1 MISNYKIKIIYL
13 LLIITSSLLYN
24 CVGYLG
30 HLALGQTQIILNRQ
44 RISDLLKSE
53 SDSLIRKKVELI
65 PGAKQFAVENLAL
78 NPNGGYEYFTKL
90 DRDEVGWHV
99 TASYPLKFDSYT
111 WWFPIVGSVP
121 YKGYFDLEKAKEEE
135 KSLIEMGLDTRV
147 RITAGYSTL
156 GWFSDPLLSPQ
167 LKLRDDELI
176 ALVFHEMAH
185 ATIYFNGDSKF
196 NESYASFV
204 EDLGTEMYY
213 KSMNSEE
220 SLSILDKRI
229 KAKQERKIIFKTVK
243 LYGEKLKELYDS
255 SKTDEEKLVNKNI
268 IIEDFRKDIIEKSNQ
283 FKIIDTRNF
292 KNAKINN
299 ETFLSVLRYN
309 SGEEFFNAL
318 FQKSNKNINV
328 FQNEV
333 MKLKS
338 LSKEERQ
345 NLLK

>member
-1 MISNYKIKIIYL
+1 LISNYKIKIIYL
-13 LLIITSSLLYN
+13 LLIFNSSLLYN

-30 HLALGQTQIILNRQ
+30 HLALGQSQIILDRQ
-44 RISDLLKSE
+44 RISDLLNSE
-53 SDSLIRKKVELI
+53 TDSLIRKKLELI
-65 PGAKQFAVENLAL
+65 PGAKQFAVDKLAL
-78 NPNGGYEYFTKL
+78 NSEGGYEYFTKL
-90 DRDEVGWHV
+90 KREEVGWHV

-121 YKGYFDLEKAKEEE
+121 YKGYFDLEKAREEE

-196 NESYASFV
+196 NESYASFI

-220 SLSILDKRI
+220 SLSILDKRM
-229 KAKQERKIIFKTVK
+229 KAKQERKIIFNTVK
-243 LYGEKLKELYDS
+243 LYGERLKDLYDS
-255 SKTDEEKLVNKNI
+255 DKTDEEKLVNKNRT
-268 IIEDFRKDIIEKSNQ
+268 IEDFRKDIIEKSNQ
-283 FKIIDTRNF
+283 FKIVDTRNL
-292 KNAKINN
+292 KTAKINN

>member
-1 MISNYKIKIIYL
+1 M
-13 LLIITSSLLYN
+13 LYN

-53 SDSLIRKKVELI
+53 SDSIIRKKVELI

-229 KAKQERKIIFKTVK
+229 KAKQERKIIFNTVK
-243 LYGEKLKELYDS
+243 LYGEKLKEVYDS
-255 SKTDEEKLVNKNI
+255 SKADEEKLVNKNI

-283 FKIIDTRNF
+283 LKIIDIRNF

>member
-1 MISNYKIKIIYL
+1 
-13 LLIITSSLLYN
+13 
-24 CVGYLG
+24 LG
-30 HLALGQTQIILNRQ
+30 HLALGQSQIILNREK
-44 RISDLLKSE
+44 ISDVLKSE
-53 SDSLIRKKVELI
+53 SDSLIRKKLELI
-65 PGAKQFAVENLAL
+65 PLAKQFAVMNLAL

-90 DRDEVGWHV
+90 NRNEVGWHV

-135 KSLIEMGLDTRV
+135 KYLIEKGLDTRV

-167 LKLRDDELI
+167 LKLREDELI

-196 NESYASFV
+196 NESYASFI

-213 KSMNSEE
+213 NSINTDE
-220 SLSILDKRI
+220 SLSILDKRL
-229 KAKQERKIIFKTVK
+229 KAKLERKIIFNTVK
-243 LYGEKLKELYDS
+243 LYGEKLRVLYES
-255 SKTDEEKLVNKNI
+255 NKTDEEKLANKNI
-268 IIEDFRKDIIEKSNQ
+268 IIEDFRTDIIEKSIQ
-283 FKIIDTRNF
+283 FKIVDTKSF
-292 KNAKINN
+292 KTAKINN

-318 FQKSNKNINV
+318 YQKSNKNINV

-338 LSKEERQ
+338 LSNEERQ